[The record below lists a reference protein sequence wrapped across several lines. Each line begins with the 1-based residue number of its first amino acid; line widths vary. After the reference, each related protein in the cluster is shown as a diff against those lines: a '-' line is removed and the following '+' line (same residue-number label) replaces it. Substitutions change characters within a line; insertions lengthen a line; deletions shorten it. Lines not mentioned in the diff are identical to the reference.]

1 MFLNAEFYIF
11 CIFLGF
17 YEFYVNKI
25 VGGKNMRK
33 ISVEV
38 EQLESCAARMEEKN
52 QDYLSHCNALFACVE
67 TMQNVWK
74 GQDNTA
80 FTNRISAYESDF
92 RQLHMLASQ
101 YVDFLRN
108 AARSYRN
115 TQQEL
120 TSVVNGMGR

>member
-1 MFLNAEFYIF
+1 
-11 CIFLGF
+11 
-17 YEFYVNKI
+17 
-25 VGGKNMRK
+25 MRK
-33 ISVEV
+33 ITVEV

-52 QDYLSHCNALFACVE
+52 QEYLTHCNSLFSSIEA
-67 TMQNVWK
+67 MQNVWK

-80 FTNRISAYESDF
+80 FTNRIVSYESDF
-92 RQLHMLASQ
+92 RQLHALASQ

-120 TSVVNGMGR
+120 TAVVNGMGR